1 MKALINGAHSPIVH
15 VFLVHGSTS
24 PHLDSY
30 EVVQQAQYEDLGR
43 VEAAVSVAPL
53 GDQRVEVL
61 AVLQE
66 PIRDEDWV
74 T

>member
-1 MKALINGAHSPIVH
+1 MEHILQLSMSL
-15 VFLVHGSTS
+15 FHGSTS

-30 EVVQQAQYEDLGR
+30 EVVQEAQYEDLGR
-43 VEAAVSVAPL
+43 VEAAVSLAPL
-53 GDQRVEVL
+53 GHQGVEVL
-61 AVLQE
+61 AVLRE